1 MRRIAVIVAVWAV
14 VVGGALLMAVAL
26 DDPVGEGARD
36 AAQPVAPSELA
47 DPTQGGGL
55 AEELPPLA
63 LVLDRPLPPDVA
75 ALPPIRQVARLSER
89 ARGSDEARRW
99 VELGAALQ
107 VIGDGTDAAAAYRRA
122 LRAGGDD
129 VAADTGL
136 ALVRATQGADG
147 PEVAAA
153 RLSALAAANPDDQLV
168 AFNQGWL
175 AVYRRDSDGAIRSW
189 ERTVA
194 IDPDSRLGLAA
205 VALIRSLEEGP
216 SGREP

>member
-1 MRRIAVIVAVWAV
+1 MILSVWAV
-14 VVGGALLMAVAL
+14 AVGGALLMAVAL

-36 AAQPVAPSELA
+36 EAQPVAPSQVAE
-47 DPTQGGGL
+47 PPQGL

-63 LVLDRPLPPDVA
+63 LVLDRPLPPA
-75 ALPPIRQVARLSER
+75 IASLPPIRQVERLQGLARSS
-89 ARGSDEARRW
+89 GDARRY

-107 VIGDGTDAAAAYRRA
+107 AIGDGTGATGAYRSA

-136 ALVRATQGADG
+136 ALVRATQGPDG

-153 RLSALAAANPDDQLV
+153 RLSALASANPDDQLV

-175 AVYRRDSDGAIRSW
+175 AVYRRDSAGATEAWRRAVTI
-189 ERTVA
+189 A
-194 IDPDSRLGLAA
+194 PDSRLGLAA
-205 VALIRSLEEGP
+205 VALIRSLEERA